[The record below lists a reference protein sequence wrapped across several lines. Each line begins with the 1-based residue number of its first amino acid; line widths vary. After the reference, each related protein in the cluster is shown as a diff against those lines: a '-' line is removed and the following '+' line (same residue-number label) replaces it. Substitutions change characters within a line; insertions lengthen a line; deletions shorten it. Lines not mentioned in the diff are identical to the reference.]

1 MAENNLIDLD
11 ERPTPRVNQSSP
23 PPNYPQQNSS
33 SANTYS
39 NLFQRQPNQNY
50 GSLNSSSCVGQ
61 QASQQY
67 MPPLMPP
74 VYSRDQISQAPFI
87 KYNGTVYKKV
97 SQQKVKL
104 LEDYP
109 IGFIVFH
116 CVFMMISA
124 IAQIGI
130 QVKFSYD
137 QTLGM
142 FDIGGELN

>member
-1 MAENNLIDLD
+1 MAENNLIDLE
-11 ERPTPRVNQSSP
+11 ERQTPRVNQSSP

-33 SANTYS
+33 ANTYS
-39 NLFQRQPNQNY
+39 SLFQRQPNQNY
-50 GSLNSSSCVGQ
+50 GSVNPNSNFVGLQ
-61 QASQQY
+61 GNQQY
-67 MPPLMPP
+67 MPPPMPP

-97 SQQKVKL
+97 SQRKFKL

-142 FDIGGELN
+142 FDIGGKLK